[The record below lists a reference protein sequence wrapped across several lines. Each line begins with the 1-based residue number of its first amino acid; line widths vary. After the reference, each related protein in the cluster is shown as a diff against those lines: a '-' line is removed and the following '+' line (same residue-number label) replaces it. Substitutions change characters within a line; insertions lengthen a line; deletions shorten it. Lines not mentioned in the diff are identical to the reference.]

1 MVLQV
6 TIFAGHNICWS
17 QYLPVTIFAGH
28 NICHVALQHQLQV
41 PRGTATIHIHILHIH
56 ILHIPLYSHIYI
68 YYIYCYTLTAPI

>member
-28 NICHVALQHQLQV
+28 NICHVALQHQ
-41 PRGTATIHIHILHIH
+41 TASTTRHCNTTYTYTTYTVVLTYIHILHI
-56 ILHIPLYSHIYI
+56 LLYSHRPYI
-68 YYIYCYTLTAPI
+68 E